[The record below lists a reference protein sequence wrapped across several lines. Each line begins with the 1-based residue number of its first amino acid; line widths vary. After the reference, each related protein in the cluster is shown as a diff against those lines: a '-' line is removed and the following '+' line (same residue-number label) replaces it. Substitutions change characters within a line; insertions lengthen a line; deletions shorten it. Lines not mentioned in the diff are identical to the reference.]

1 VITQSWRRR
10 RSCRARRRGLTVA
23 AITLLLGAAAP
34 ARAAEEKPREFVLYY
49 ADRPLFEV
57 GQYRLMPHG
66 WAAGVAFKQ
75 ALEQRTRGQIRVR
88 LYHSGSLGSHK
99 DAVDQVAT
107 GVIQGFSA
115 ADGHFS
121 EYFPPLQV
129 INLPYAFRDPSVAW
143 HVLDGPFGRHLVD
156 AAVERT
162 GVRILALWDNGGL
175 RQLINGARE
184 IRTPADARG
193 LKFRSLPIRLHQRLF
208 ESWGASATAVPW
220 VELYSA
226 LQTGVVDG
234 MDSPP
239 DNFLLARLYEVQS
252 HMTLSGHLYSAAV
265 LLGNEAW
272 IQALPEE
279 LRAAVF
285 DAGGVA
291 AVAGRGAARVQQQL
305 ALEDLETKHGMQVY
319 QPTVEELAQFE
330 ALAREPTRR
339 WLATQIDPR
348 WIDELERAVR
358 EAELSLGFR

>member
-1 VITQSWRRR
+1 LTTHRRHR
-10 RSCRARRRGLTVA
+10 QACQLPLSVA
-23 AITLLLGAAAP
+23 AITLAFNAVAP
-34 ARAAEEKPREFVLYY
+34 ALAAEERTREFVFYY
-49 ADRPLFEV
+49 ADRPVFEV

-75 ALEQRTRGQIRVR
+75 ALEQRTRGRIRVR

-99 DAVDQVAT
+99 DAVDQVVT

-143 HVLDGPFGRHLVD
+143 QVLDGPFGRDLVE

-175 RQLINGARE
+175 RHLMNDARE

-193 LKFRSLPIRLHQRLF
+193 LKFRSLPIRLHQRMF

-239 DNFLLARLYEVQS
+239 DNFLNARLHEVQS
-252 HMTLSGHLYSAAV
+252 HITLTGHLYSAAV
-265 LLGNEAW
+265 LLVNEAW
-272 IQALPEE
+272 IRALPEE
-279 LRAAVF
+279 LQAAVF
-285 DAGGVA
+285 DAGQVA
-291 AVAGRGAARVQQQL
+291 AVAGRGAARVQQQI
-305 ALEDLETKHGMQVY
+305 ALEDLTANRGMRLY
-319 QPTVEELAQFE
+319 EPTPEELARFE
-330 ALAREPTRR
+330 TLAREPTRQ
-339 WLATQIDPR
+339 WLATQIDPL
-348 WIDELERAVR
+348 WIDKLQRAVR
-358 EAELSLGFR
+358 EAELSLGYR